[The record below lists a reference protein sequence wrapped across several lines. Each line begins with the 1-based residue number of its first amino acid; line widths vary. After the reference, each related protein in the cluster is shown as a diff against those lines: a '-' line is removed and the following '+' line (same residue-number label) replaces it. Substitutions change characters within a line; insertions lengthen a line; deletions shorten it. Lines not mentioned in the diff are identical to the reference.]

1 MQSVFF
7 RALVLIG
14 LSVLSLAADAAPTAR
29 DQLKKFFSGTQTYTA
44 RFHQLV
50 LDETLNT
57 VEESS
62 GQMALKRPGK
72 FRWDYDPPA
81 RQHIISD
88 GRKVWIYD
96 LDLQQITAR
105 KADVALGKTP
115 AMMLAGGGDLDASY
129 TVREI
134 GQQGAQLWVGLK
146 PKDEEGSFSDLRIA
160 FQDGTLKVM
169 ELVDMLGQTTRITFT
184 DGRSNVDIPTE
195 RFAFVV
201 PKGVDLIDESQ

>member
-1 MQSVFF
+1 MLINRIIVTFVL
-7 RALVLIG
+7 ALMATAP
-14 LSVLSLAADAAPTAR
+14 AAAAPTAR
-29 DQLKKFFSGTQTYTA
+29 EELKKFFANTQTYTA
-44 RFHQLV
+44 NFQQLV
-50 LDETLNT
+50 LDQSLNT
-57 VEESS
+57 IEESS

-81 RQHIISD
+81 RQHIVSD

-105 KADVALGKTP
+105 KADQALGKTP
-115 AMMLAGGGDLDASY
+115 AVMLAGGGELESSF

-134 GQQGAQLWVGLK
+134 GPQGAQFWVGLK
-146 PKDEEGSFSDLRIA
+146 PKDEEGSFSDLRIG
-160 FQDGTLKVM
+160 FQEGALAVM
-169 ELVDMLGQTTRITFT
+169 ELVDALGQTTRITFT
-184 DGRSNVDIPTE
+184 EGRANVDIPAE